1 MATTKA
7 TKAVPARKAAPVKA
21 APAAPAAEPVLE
33 DEVEP
38 APYLGEHVLVA
49 VHPDIHDGRDDVAP
63 ATVTRVTFDDD
74 EVCRVNLRVHYD
86 APVSTGHLLDVPWYS
101 NRGEFEAAEER
112 AFLLLPGHKLKA
124 GKVEKPGE
132 NHFTQ
137 APWQVED
144 VRHWQTGAWPADGPA
159 DGGE

>member
-1 MATTKA
+1 MATIKPTKA
-7 TKAVPARKAAPVKA
+7 TKSVPAKKA
-21 APAAPAAEPVLE
+21 APAAAEPELE
-33 DEVEP
+33 YADTPVRV
-38 APYLGEHVLVA
+38 PYLGEDVFVA
-49 VHPDIHDGRDDVAP
+49 VHPDTHDGRDDVAP
-63 ATVTRVTFDDD
+63 AVVTRVTFDDD

-86 APVSTGHLLDVPWYS
+86 AAVPSGHLIDVPWYPD
-101 NRGEFEAAEER
+101 RDEFEAAEAK

-124 GKVEKPGE
+124 GKVDKPGE
-132 NHFTQ
+132 NHITQ